1 MLITR
6 YVRPSQ
12 STDPVPSTSASL
24 TQEEDDAM
32 SLVSACEYEG
42 VMDEV
47 NKLDGSVD
55 IESVVQESS
64 DSAVDSLLYG
74 LG

>member
-24 TQEEDDAM
+24 NQEEDDAM

-55 IESVVQESS
+55 IES
-64 DSAVDSLLYG
+64 DSPG
-74 LG
+74 EQ